1 MSDERT
7 TTMTKADLETRE
19 AELIRR
25 ANEDESDDALRE
37 LAAVQVMLMEATDG

>member
-1 MSDERT
+1 MSDGGT
-7 TTMTKADLETRE
+7 TTMTKADLEARE

-25 ANEDESDDALRE
+25 ANEDDDALRE